1 MSPTIGIDCRKAQD
15 FGIGT
20 YIRGLVGGLADLD
33 GETHYRLLVSP
44 EGREAL
50 GELPPNFELVVEGSR
65 VYSLREQVLLPW
77 RLSRLDLDLFHATH
91 YVLPLYVPSRVVVTI
106 HDIIHLLFPEFLPNR
121 LAFHYAR
128 RMIRRSLERGDRII
142 AVSERTKTDLVE
154 YFGVDGEKI
163 EVVYN
168 GVEERFREHLAEEDR
183 AALLRRLGVPD
194 EYLLFVGNP
203 KPHKNLDRV
212 LAACARA
219 RELAAGELPPLVCVG
234 AREPELVKVRRW
246 AERLGLAD
254 RVHFLGFVAEADLPA
269 LYQGATLLLYPT
281 LYEGFGLPV
290 VEAMAAGTAVITSS
304 TSALEEIGR
313 GAAELV
319 DPLDVEALA
328 TAIARLVAD
337 PAARRDLAERGLKR
351 SQRFQWS
358 LAALRTRAIYQEVLG
373 GEESW

>member
-1 MSPTIGIDCRKAQD
+1 MIPTVGIDCRKAQD

-20 YIRGLVGGLADLD
+20 YIRGLVGGLAQID
-33 GETHYRLLVSP
+33 TTTRYRLLVSP

-50 GELPPNFELVVEGSR
+50 GELPPNFELVNEASR
-65 VYSLREQVLLPW
+65 VYSLREQFTLPW
-77 RLSRLDLDLFHATH
+77 RLSRLHLDLYHATH
-91 YVLPLYVPSRVVVTI
+91 YVLPLYVPARVVVTL

-128 RMIRRSLERGDRII
+128 RMILRSLERGDRIV
-142 AVSERTKTDLVE
+142 AVSERTRSDLID
-154 YFGVDGEKI
+154 YFDIDGEKI

-168 GVEERFREHLAEEDR
+168 GVDSRFRERLDPSERRARLA
-183 AALLRRLGVPD
+183 RLGISG

-212 LAACARA
+212 LQAFARV
-219 RELAAGELPPLVCVG
+219 REGAPTEPLELVCVG
-234 AREPELVKVRRW
+234 ARESEIFKLRRQ
-246 AERLGLAD
+246 AERLGVGD
-254 RVHFLGFVAEADLPA
+254 RVRWLGFVEDAALPV

-290 VEAMAAGTAVITSS
+290 VEAMASGTPVVTSS

-328 TAIARLVAD
+328 AAITRLLAD
-337 PAARRDLAERGLKR
+337 PAARRDLAERGTRRAQK
-351 SQRFQWS
+351 FQWP
-358 LAALRTRAIYQEVLG
+358 LAAQRTRAIYQEVLG
-373 GEESW
+373 PEDPS

>member
-20 YIRGLVGGLADLD
+20 YIRGLVGGLANLD

-65 VYSLREQVLLPW
+65 VYSLREQVMLPW
-77 RLSRLDLDLFHATH
+77 RLSRLHLDLFHATH

-154 YFGVDGEKI
+154 YFDVDGEKI

-168 GVEERFREHLAEEDR
+168 GVEERFREHLAEADR

-234 AREPELVKVRRW
+234 ARETELVKVRRW

-254 RVHFLGFVAEADLPA
+254 RVHFLGFVAEGDLPA

-328 TAIARLVAD
+328 AAITRLVAD
-337 PAARRDLAERGLKR
+337 PAARRDLAARGLKR
-351 SQRFQWS
+351 AQKFQWS